1 MQSAKPEE
9 TDPDKFRG
17 GTIADTHLQVSNS
30 VATCNEQTECN
41 SGSLLHPPR

>member
-9 TDPDKFRG
+9 TDPDQFRG
-17 GTIADTHLQVSNS
+17 GTIADTHLQ